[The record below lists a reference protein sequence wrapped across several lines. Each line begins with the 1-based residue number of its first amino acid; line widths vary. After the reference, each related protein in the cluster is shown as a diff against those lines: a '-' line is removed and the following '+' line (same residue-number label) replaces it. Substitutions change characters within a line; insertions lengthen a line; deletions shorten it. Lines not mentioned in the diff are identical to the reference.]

1 MKSDRRQELR
11 QRIQALQGLSA
22 EDRAALL
29 GLLAEKKRY
38 GLVWEDKPE
47 AAHELLR
54 EKIPVFVEDIT
65 RRIEASEG
73 DAPHHVLIEG
83 DNLHAL
89 AALQYTHA
97 GKIDVIYIDPPY
109 NTGNKD
115 FRYHDAF
122 KDEYIWIDRENPFRH
137 STWISFISRRLN
149 FAKQLLRDDG
159 VIFISIDDN
168 EQAQLRMLC
177 DEFFGK
183 DCFVAHLPTIMNL
196 KGNQD
201 EYGFAGTHEYTMVY
215 TKNPKKWEPG
225 CFILADDL
233 ADEWESDDYGL
244 FKRGASLKATGVNAP
259 RLKRPNLYFPV
270 FVTSDRRWY
279 VTADDKPRRA
289 SDTAIYPKTSGLEM
303 SWRWSKKKFQDDSHD
318 VIMAGSFPEITFYK
332 KQRPQIGDLPT
343 KKPKTLF
350 YRPEY
355 SSGNGTAELKSFFSG
370 DKVFGNPKPLELILD
385 FIRIAGVSKEF
396 VILDFFAGSGTT
408 LHATMALNAEDGGM
422 RQCILVTNNENGI
435 CEEVCYERNKRVIQG
450 YQTPKGEDIPGLTA
464 NHLHYLKTELV
475 DREPTTKNRRQLVK
489 LAVDLIRLKE
499 NAWDRIDGLCV
510 KKEVQAFQGKDFTL
524 FVVLEVDRIPA
535 VVEQV
540 QSLPGKS
547 KVYVLSPDADPFT
560 VDFEE
565 VQDRVDLV
573 ALPEAI
579 YRSLLP
585 VWRTLTE
592 PVTEAEVADA

>member
-1 MKSDRRQELR
+1 MKSERRQDLR
-11 QRIQALQGLSA
+11 QRIQTLPGLSP

-54 EKIPVFVEDIT
+54 EKIPVFVEDAK
-65 RRIEASEG
+65 RRIEASEE

-115 FRYHDAF
+115 FRYNDDYVDKEDA
-122 KDEYIWIDRENPFRH
+122 YRH
-137 STWISFISRRLN
+137 SKWLSFMEKRLRS
-149 FAKQLLRDDG
+149 AKTLLTNIG
-159 VIFISIDDN
+159 VIFLSVDDN
-168 EQAQLRMLC
+168 EVASLR
-177 DEFFGK
+177 
-183 DCFVAHLPTIMNL
+183 
-196 KGNQD
+196 
-201 EYGFAGTHEYTMVY
+201 
-215 TKNPKKWEPG
+215 
-225 CFILADDL
+225 ILADGIFG
-233 ADEWESDDYGL
+233 DDNFVACVVWQKVYSPKNSARHFSEDHDYIL
-244 FKRGASLKATGVNAP
+244 VYAKNAEFW
-259 RLKRPNLYFPV
+259 RPNLLPRSEEQKGAYKNLDNDPRGLWK
-270 FVTSDRRWY
+270 TSDLSARNY
-279 VTADDKPRRA
+279 YGEGTYPVVTPMGRVIAGPPKGRYWTVSKANFERLNSEGRIWWGRNKDSIPQVKRFLSDVKQGVIPQTLWSYHEVGHTQEAKKELVSICDFKDSNAVFDTPKPVRLIERA
-289 SDTAIYPKTSGLEM
+289 I
-303 SWRWSKKKFQDDSHD
+303 R
-318 VIMAGSFPEITFYK
+318 I
-332 KQRPQIGDLPT
+332 
-343 KKPKTLF
+343 
-350 YRPEY
+350 
-355 SSGNGTAELKSFFSG
+355 SGNKNST
-370 DKVFGNPKPLELILD
+370 
-385 FIRIAGVSKEF
+385 
-396 VILDFFAGSGTT
+396 ILDFFAGSGTT
-408 LHATMALNAEDGGM
+408 LHATMALNAEDGGK

-450 YQTPKGEDIPGLTA
+450 YRTPKGEDVSGLTA

-499 NAWDRIDGLCV
+499 NAWDRIAGLSTG
-510 KKEVQAFQGKDFTL
+510 KEVQAFQGKDFTL
-524 FVVLEVDRIPA
+524 YVVLEVDRIPA

-540 QSLPGKS
+540 RSLPGKS
-547 KVYVLSPDADPFT
+547 KVYILSPDADPFT
-560 VDFEE
+560 ADFEE

-585 VWRTLTE
+585 VWRTLPE
-592 PVTEAEVADA
+592 PGAEAEVGDA